1 MGANPGRKYS
11 SLTFFHW
18 NLNGLTA
25 YDSTKVSLFQAYI
38 TQHNIDIICL
48 SETFLISSIQ
58 INVDRILVGGYDL
71 IRADTPSNSKRSGVC
86 IYYNSLGACD
96 GFTRPI
102 FYKRFDRFNLQMRQN
117 VFKKQWSASCDVTGG
132 ITLETKL
139 NMLILTLY

>member
-96 GFTRPI
+96 GFTI
-102 FYKRFDRFNLQMRQN
+102 
-117 VFKKQWSASCDVTGG
+117 
-132 ITLETKL
+132 
-139 NMLILTLY
+139 